1 MKTLK
6 AKVLSI
12 LKLQPY
18 RMRDK
23 SDDENK
29 DTAIKFWRMR
39 VSYLGPETLYEVE
52 LREPLKSFASK
63 KYAVGL
69 NGLVEFEMF
78 SHPEVAAGDSI
89 QVDGYEPGEKILG
102 ERTVIGS
109 KSKRSKTRGRSQAV
123 RQSLSSMAKSH
134 HQLSARTLRIS
145 VPRRPITNSILRR
158 ILLYRSHS

>member
-18 RMRDK
+18 RMRDQ

-52 LREPLKSFASK
+52 LREPLKSFATK

-78 SHPEVAAGDSI
+78 SDPEVAAGDSI
-89 QVDGYEPGEKILG
+89 QIDAYEPGEKILG
-102 ERTVIGS
+102 ERTAIG
-109 KSKRSKTRGRSQAV
+109 
-123 RQSLSSMAKSH
+123 
-134 HQLSARTLRIS
+134 
-145 VPRRPITNSILRR
+145 
-158 ILLYRSHS
+158 

>member
-1 MKTLK
+1 MKTLN

-23 SDDENK
+23 SDNENK
-29 DTAIKFWRMR
+29 DTPIRSWRMR

-52 LREPLKSFASK
+52 LREPLKGFASK

-78 SHPEVAAGDSI
+78 SDPDVAAGDSI
-89 QVDGYEPGEKILG
+89 QIDAYELGEKILG
-102 ERTVIGS
+102 ERSVIG
-109 KSKRSKTRGRSQAV
+109 
-123 RQSLSSMAKSH
+123 
-134 HQLSARTLRIS
+134 
-145 VPRRPITNSILRR
+145 
-158 ILLYRSHS
+158 

>member
-23 SDDENK
+23 LDDQNK
-29 DTAIKFWRMR
+29 NTVTKSWRMR

-63 KYAVGL
+63 KYTVGL

-78 SHPEVAAGDSI
+78 SDPHVAAGDSI
-89 QVDGYEPGEKILG
+89 QIDTYEPGEKILG
-102 ERTVIGS
+102 RE
-109 KSKRSKTRGRSQAV
+109 
-123 RQSLSSMAKSH
+123 
-134 HQLSARTLRIS
+134 
-145 VPRRPITNSILRR
+145 
-158 ILLYRSHS
+158 